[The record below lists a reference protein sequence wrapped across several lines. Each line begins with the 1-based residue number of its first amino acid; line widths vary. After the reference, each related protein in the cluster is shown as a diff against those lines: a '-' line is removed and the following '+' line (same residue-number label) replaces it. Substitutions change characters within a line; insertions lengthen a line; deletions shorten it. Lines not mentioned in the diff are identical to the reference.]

1 MKSHKK
7 PFVQGGVDVKY
18 LKTIPLFSSLNRR
31 QMGIILACS
40 QQMSAPEGNAI
51 IHQGQNNYDL
61 YVIIA
66 GKACVSLRH
75 EDGREITLDT
85 LKQGD
90 FFGEMSFLDKKARSA
105 TVTALSDTELLVLP
119 GNVFVGALAK
129 FPDIM
134 FKLLQA
140 LAGRLRQADERI
152 GTLAFLDVCGRVSR
166 LLVNLAREKGERLSD
181 GRVAIRC
188 PAHRVIA
195 DQIGASRE
203 AVTKAVKSLVSHGL
217 ITVKNR
223 EVVIGPKQFEIF

>member
-1 MKSHKK
+1 MKPHKK
-7 PFVQGGVDVKY
+7 PLAQDAADVKS
-18 LKTIPLFSSLNRR
+18 LKTIPLFSGLNRR
-31 QMGIILACS
+31 QMGIIQVCS
-40 QQMSAPEGNAI
+40 HKIFAPKGKAI
-51 IHQGQNNYDL
+51 IHQGQSNYDL

-66 GKACVSLRH
+66 GKAGVSLRH
-75 EDGREITLDT
+75 ENGREIILDT

-105 TVTALSDTELLVLP
+105 TVTALSDAELLVLP
-119 GNVFVGALAK
+119 GDVFVKTLAK
-129 FPDIM
+129 FPEIM

-166 LLVNLAREKGERLSD
+166 LMVNLAMEKGERLSD
-181 GRVAIRC
+181 GQVKIRC
-188 PAHRVIA
+188 PAHQVLA

-223 EVVIGPKQFEIF
+223 EIVIAPGQGEIF